1 MNQINSLES
10 NMDII
15 IRNEIENDRE
25 TVEHL
30 TREAFWN
37 LYMQG
42 CDEHYLV
49 HKMRSH
55 PDFIKDLAFV
65 ALADNKIAG
74 HIMYTKSYIADESE
88 SRFDTITF
96 GPLAVLPE
104 YQKKG
109 VGAALINHSKNAAA
123 GYGHKA
129 IIILGHP
136 HNYIKHGFKVSRDFN
151 ISDIEGRYPFGQMV
165 LELEHGALQGVKG
178 KFYPSD
184 VYNINEDEV
193 QEFDRKFAF
202 KKKEYRHSQYQYQ
215 AACRAY
221 VD

>member
-1 MNQINSLES
+1 MNIT
-10 NMDII
+10 
-15 IRNEIENDRE
+15 IRNEIESDWKK
-25 TVEHL
+25 VEVL

-65 ALADNKIAG
+65 ALVDNKIAG
-74 HIMYTKSYIADESE
+74 SIMYTKSYIADESGG
-88 SRFDTITF
+88 RIDTITF

-109 VGAALINHSKNAAA
+109 IGSGLINYSKKAAIES
-123 GYGHKA
+123 GHKA
-129 IIILGHP
+129 VIILGHP
-136 HNYIKHGFKVSRDFN
+136 HNYIKHGFKISKDFN

-165 LELEHGALQGVKG
+165 MELDPGALNGFKG
-178 KFYPSD
+178 KFYHSD

-193 QEFDRKFAF
+193 NEFDKRFEF
-202 KKKEYRHSQYQYQ
+202 KEKEYRNSQYEFQ
-215 AACRAY
+215 AACRAF

>member
-1 MNQINSLES
+1 MNIT
-10 NMDII
+10 
-15 IRNEIENDRE
+15 IRNEVESDRRE
-25 TVEHL
+25 VEIL

-49 HKMRSH
+49 HKMRNHS
-55 PDFIKDLAFV
+55 DFIKDLAFV
-65 ALADNKIAG
+65 ALVDNKIAG
-74 HIMYTKSYIADESE
+74 NIMYTKSYIADESG
-88 SRFDTITF
+88 RRIYTITF

-109 VGAALINHSKNAAA
+109 IGSALINHSKKAAIES
-123 GYGHKA
+123 GHKA

-136 HNYIKHGFKVSRDFN
+136 HNYIKHGFKVSKDFN
-151 ISDIEGRYPFGQMV
+151 ISDSEGRYPFGQMV
-165 LELEHGALQGVKG
+165 MELEPGALNGFEG
-178 KFYPSD
+178 KFCHSE

-193 QEFDRKFAF
+193 QEFDRKFEF
-202 KKKEYRHSQYQYQ
+202 KKKEYRHSQYEFQ

>member
-1 MNQINSLES
+1 MNIT
-10 NMDII
+10 
-15 IRNEIENDRE
+15 IRNEIESDWRE
-25 TVEHL
+25 VEL
-30 TREAFWN
+30 LIREAFWN

-65 ALADNKIAG
+65 ALVDNKIAG
-74 HIMYTKSYIADESE
+74 NIMYTKSYLIDESGG
-88 SRFDTITF
+88 RIDTITF

-109 VGAALINHSKNAAA
+109 IGAALINHSRDAAVKS
-123 GYGHKA
+123 GHKA

-136 HNYIKHGFKVSRDFN
+136 HNYIKHGFKISKDFN

-165 LELEHGALQGVKG
+165 IELEQGALNGFKG

-184 VYNINEDEV
+184 VFNINEEEV
-193 QEFDRKFAF
+193 NEYDKQFEF
-202 KKKEYRHSQYQYQ
+202 KKKEYRHSQYEFQ
-215 AACRAY
+215 AACSAY

>member
-1 MNQINSLES
+1 MK
-10 NMDII
+10 II
-15 IRNEIENDRE
+15 IRNITENDWDA
-25 TVEHL
+25 VEIL
-30 TREAFWN
+30 TRETFWN

-49 HKMRSH
+49 HKMRNH
-55 PDFIKDLAFV
+55 PDFIKSLSFV
-65 ALADNKIAG
+65 AIIDDKIAG
-74 HIMYTKSYIADESE
+74 IIMYTKSYIADESG
-88 SRFDTITF
+88 RRIDTITF

-109 VGAALINHSKNAAA
+109 IGTALINHSRDAAI

-136 HNYIKHGFKVSRDFN
+136 HNYIKHGFKVSKDFN

-165 LELEHGALQGVKG
+165 IELEQGALNGFTG
-178 KFYPSD
+178 KYYYSD
-184 VYNINEDEV
+184 VYHINEDEV
-193 QEFDRKFAF
+193 HEFDRKFEF
-202 KKKEYRHSQYQYQ
+202 KKKEYRLSQYEFQ